1 MNYGVALNV
10 EVPESSMTQN
20 RQDQIQI
27 AIFGDLGP
35 KYFGQDCFENVT
47 AQTAMTRKWRNFS
60 RRNDIGGRPELSEK
74 FDKQK
79 KVFHTISVH
88 LFSFGTDTLTLLL
101 A

>member
-1 MNYGVALNV
+1 
-10 EVPESSMTQN
+10 
-20 RQDQIQI
+20 
-27 AIFGDLGP
+27 
-35 KYFGQDCFENVT
+35 VT